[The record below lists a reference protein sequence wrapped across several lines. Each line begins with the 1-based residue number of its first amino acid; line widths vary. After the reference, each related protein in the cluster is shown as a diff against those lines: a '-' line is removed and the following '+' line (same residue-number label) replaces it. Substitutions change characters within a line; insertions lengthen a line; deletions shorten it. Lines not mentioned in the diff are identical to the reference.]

1 MKSHQKIVLDW
12 DTSVNITEFPEPLKV
27 TFNQFYFSERNKFVK
42 WLDKI
47 SINFSSDLDW
57 WVSPPASR
65 NLYYSDI
72 YKYICILKT
81 IDKLKNKFEFIV
93 ETESSA
99 FKKIL
104 KKLSYSNV
112 VSIQIKK
119 NKRFILRNFFYLYI
133 IKNIFIFC
141 TQYFMVKIFY
151 KRREIQK
158 DTTLIDTFII
168 DKKNKEKYYYGN
180 LLDHAKKKK

>member
-12 DTSVNITEFPEPLKV
+12 DTSANITEYPEPLKV
-27 TFNQFYFSERNKFVK
+27 TFNQFYFSQRNKFVK

-81 IDKLKNKFEFIV
+81 IDKLKNKFKFIIKTDSFCFL
-93 ETESSA
+93 EN
-99 FKKIL
+99 I
-104 KKLSYSNV
+104 KKLSYLNV
-112 VSIQIKK
+112 ISIQIKK
-119 NKRFILRNFFYLYI
+119 K
-133 IKNIFIFC
+133 
-141 TQYFMVKIFY
+141 
-151 KRREIQK
+151 
-158 DTTLIDTFII
+158 
-168 DKKNKEKYYYGN
+168 
-180 LLDHAKKKK
+180 